1 MGVRAPTDPSTPR
14 KSKHSRGWAPGFT
27 KTARLSTARGRGL
40 MIATPIACP
49 WARCEERSFPRRLHT
64 GVHRGALRQE
74 PWGERDM
81 MRTEVASGCGGGDKE
96 MGSVQGGGI
105 QAGWRALAGFR
116 PATALGIGFVDLLD
130 QAGPCGAA
138 VLGRHRELGLRLVGG
153 TDADGWLGWMIAF
166 PTLGSE
172 ADTAT

>member
-14 KSKHSRGWAPGFT
+14 KSKHSRGWAPGFA

-81 MRTEVASGCGGGDKE
+81 MRTEVASGCGSGGKQTVAPCVGVGGTDYALGDKE

-105 QAGWRALAGFR
+105 QAGWRALAVLR
-116 PATALGIGFVDLLD
+116 TAV
-130 QAGPCGAA
+130 A
-138 VLGRHRELGLRLVGG
+138 
-153 TDADGWLGWMIAF
+153 
-166 PTLGSE
+166 
-172 ADTAT
+172 